1 MGYMTN
7 MPDLTKEIPALVM
20 DCLHHRLPSFNLL
33 PGPDARSTGIA
44 IATLRDCCGPQTG
57 DHQVSSA
64 VHSRLQHGAVPVR
77 CISDILSRVPKQ
89 SYQMAKIR
97 AKLE

>member
-44 IATLRDCCGPQTG
+44 IASLRDCCGFRNQETTMCRPLCIVDCSMVLCQSV
-57 DHQVSSA
+57 VSATSCQGCQNNPTKRQR
-64 VHSRLQHGAVPVR
+64 SVPN
-77 CISDILSRVPKQ
+77 
-89 SYQMAKIR
+89 
-97 AKLE
+97 